1 MKVLRWVCHCEKH
14 KGSGIHY
21 HCGFKLREMRKWI
34 SVKERTQKSIIFHLN
49 LLILNATISATT
61 GMHVIKSLM
70 WPTVK
75 TTQTFRRQNLKP
87 YYVPLQLQQSQQLIK
102 LQNQVGYCHSN
113 VISFIREHKI
123 QSYTNLLPVVDKRQK
138 ESKKIWHNSYFHE
151 QKEFISESISKP
163 WCTDI
168 AQKTLEGKNLTS
180 WN

>member
-49 LLILNATISATT
+49 LLILNTTISATT
-61 GMHVIKSLM
+61 GMHVMKSMM

-87 YYVPLQLQQSQQLIK
+87 YYVPLQLQQSQQLIRATK
-102 LQNQVGYCHSN
+102 SSWLLSFKCHLFHKRAQNP
-113 VISFIREHKI
+113 VIYKFASSCWSKAKGKQENMAQFLFSR
-123 QSYTNLLPVVDKRQK
+123 TKR
-138 ESKKIWHNSYFHE
+138 IH
-151 QKEFISESISKP
+151 
-163 WCTDI
+163 
-168 AQKTLEGKNLTS
+168 
-180 WN
+180 